1 MSLMDDLKAAIAPG
15 NPLPRANFDDIFEKW
30 DKKYREQGL
39 LPTGFEILEYETGR
53 MGNRQVNTIQVPIY
67 KEAQQAAIDQ
77 YVEDE
82 LAAGRLI
89 KAGDEDKVDVP
100 EAKIYEGDYVSKFAE
115 GGEGY
120 VNPYPSPLE
129 AQQNIP
135 PSGPSSGG
143 TFTGAGLLGGIA
155 AGISGLNA
163 AGQADPGGLPKAF
176 VGMSPI
182 GIAGQILSTPGYMDA
197 IKDAQA
203 QGPPPSSAPPSSG
216 FTGQDVLQGFADLKS
231 TPIPELQINPSVSA
245 PVTEALPVN
254 TAYDNSATINNILGG
269 LSSVTAPVSVEG
281 PKGLGASRDFRIMNE
296 PPEATQ
302 AVTPAPTAEF
312 VTIPGTDFQSKYD
325 PAAADELLAKYKAN
339 KAKEALLNPPPI
351 PEPYD
356 GLNRTL
362 NPKPDSSQFNF
373 GLPSIGIMGAPD
385 AQPPAAQPPA
395 VQPPPTASTETD
407 SQGDGLTPQQKQ
419 FMQTVR
425 GLEESAKQR
434 AAVERVTRQNMAR
447 AGQTADIRLG
457 IQNGRT
463 ASGLDAFKRR
473 FKIGQQSPS
482 TNLMINA

>member
-1 MSLMDDLKAAIAPG
+1 MSLMDDLKAAVAPG
-15 NPLPRANFDDIFEKW
+15 NRFPRANFDDIFEKW

-39 LPTGFEILEYETGR
+39 LPTGYEALEYETGR
-53 MGNRQVNTIQVPIY
+53 MENRQTKTIQVPIY

-82 LAAGRLI
+82 IAAGRLVR
-89 KAGDEDKVDVP
+89 AGDEDKEEYP
-100 EAKIYEGDYVSKFAE
+100 ESKVYKGDYVSKFAE

-120 VNPYPSPLE
+120 VNPYQSPLE

-143 TFTGAGLLGGIA
+143 TVTGAGGLFGIGAALA
-155 AGISGLNA
+155 AGA
-163 AGQADPGGLPKAF
+163 AQGVGQANPSALPKAF

-182 GIAGQILSTPGYMDA
+182 AAAAQIFSSPEGMAA
-197 IKDAQA
+197 IKEARA

-216 FTGQDVLQGFADLKS
+216 FAGQDVLQGFADLKS

-254 TAYDNSATINNILGG
+254 TTYNNSAAIANILGG
-269 LSSVTAPVSVEG
+269 LSSAPQ
-281 PKGLGASRDFRIMNE
+281 GLGASRDFRIMNK
-296 PPEATQ
+296 PPEAAQ
-302 AVTPAPTAEF
+302 P
-312 VTIPGTDFQSKYD
+312 VTIPGTEYQSKYD
-325 PAAADELLAKYKAN
+325 PAAADKLIAEYKAN
-339 KAKEALLNPPPI
+339 QAKQAPSI
-351 PEPYD
+351 PAQ
-356 GLNRTL
+356 T
-362 NPKPDSSQFNF
+362 SSSGYSF
-373 GLPSIGIMGAPD
+373 GLPSNFGVMGAPD
-385 AQPPAAQPPA
+385 VPPALAAQPPA
-395 VQPPPTASTETD
+395 VQPQPTTETKTS
-407 SQGDGLTPQQKQ
+407 SQSDGMTPQQKQ

-425 GLEESAKQR
+425 GLEEAARQR
-434 AAVERVTRQNMAR
+434 AAVEKVTRQNMAR

-457 IQNGRT
+457 IQNGRA